1 MIRDKNSMRSRGFA
15 FVSYSQPQFAAAAM
29 QQMNGMILYG
39 NFRGRT
45 LKVGPS
51 NRVI

>member
-1 MIRDKNSMRSRGFA
+1 MRSRGFA
-15 FVSYSQPQFAAAAM
+15 FISYTQPQFAAAAM
-29 QQMNGMILYG
+29 QQMNGVALQG
-39 NFRGRT
+39 AFRGRT